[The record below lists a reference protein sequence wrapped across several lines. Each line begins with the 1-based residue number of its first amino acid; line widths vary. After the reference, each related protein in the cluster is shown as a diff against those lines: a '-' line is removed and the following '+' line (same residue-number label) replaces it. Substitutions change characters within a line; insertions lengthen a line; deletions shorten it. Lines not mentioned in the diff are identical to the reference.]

1 MAWIELHQGLPYN
14 KKTLRLKRILRIK
27 TAQAVGHVC
36 MLWLW
41 ALDNAQDGDLTRFSA
56 GEIAE
61 VSGWCGKRAED
72 FVAAL
77 QEAGFLDADR
87 QIHDWHSYAGRLIE
101 KRRADAERKRL
112 MRERV
117 REQAACPADVPAAG
131 GAPAA
136 DSVRP
141 ARVTLPNPTEPY
153 PTGHSAAAPG
163 IAVGT
168 ALEERTGGADAP
180 PASAGEAGSPGT
192 ASCDCRQPGAKPD
205 GKAAASGGSREA
217 GAPGPCGEGGICAAT
232 PAGAAGRLCETGDRA
247 IGPAHAEKDGA
258 AGEEGAIQRIEAA
271 FSERIR
277 PAKPGDKRVLA
288 ALCGQYPEESVLSA
302 VEEGARSGGRS
313 ANYIAAILRRW
324 ETSSSARKPPARPG
338 TTITYDLDAWQAF
351 NRTVLEEYFDGK
363 AALRLEA
370 EAPEEEGQK

>member
-56 GEIAE
+56 GGDCRGQRL
-61 VSGWCGKRAED
+61 VRKTGGGLRRG
-72 FVAAL
+72 AAGGGL
-77 QEAGFLDADR
+77 LDADR

-192 ASCDCRQPGAKPD
+192 ASCDCRQPSAKPD

-217 GAPGPCGEGGICAAT
+217 GAPVPAERAAFVRQLRQ
-232 PAGAAGRLCETGDRA
+232 ALQGRLCETGDRA

-258 AGEEGAIQRIEAA
+258 AGEEGRYNASRLLFRNGSVRQ
-271 FSERIR
+271 S
-277 PAKPGDKRVLA
+277 RVTSGCWRRCVDSTRRKASSLLWRRA
-288 ALCGQYPEESVLSA
+288 RDRAD
-302 VEEGARSGGRS
+302 GAP
-313 ANYIAAILRRW
+313 ITLRRSCAGGNLLQRA
-324 ETSSSARKPPARPG
+324 ETACPAG
-338 TTITYDLDAWQAF
+338 YYNHL
-351 NRTVLEEYFDGK
+351 
-363 AALRLEA
+363 
-370 EAPEEEGQK
+370 